1 MVIKNA
7 QAQAFGF
14 ATNDEINNIKSED
27 IIGIDG
33 DVEVSIDTIPSTD
46 LDVGQESK
54 SVEEIEND
62 IKELPEEA
70 LGLRPLFWTV
80 FLVVVVALSGGGLVL
95 LRNRN

>member
-1 MVIKNA
+1 M
-7 QAQAFGF
+7 
-14 ATNDEINNIKSED
+14 
-27 IIGIDG
+27 
-33 DVEVSIDTIPSTD
+33 
-46 LDVGQESK
+46 GQESK

-62 IKELPEEA
+62 IKELPEET